1 MSHAYYYVGSQYLFL
16 KDFQILFLKNSFQ
29 NGIFAHG
36 FLKMVQSSY
45 IIAFVNNNM
54 TDLSKKFSLIIRTE
68 GPVIE

>member
-1 MSHAYYYVGSQYLFL
+1 MSYAYYYVGSRYLFL

-29 NGIFAHG
+29 NGILARG

-54 TDLSKKFSLIIRTE
+54 IDISMKFSLIVRME
-68 GPVIE
+68 GPVVE